1 MRADLAK
8 ARLLFWTFFKIGAFT
23 FGGGYAMIP
32 LIQREV
38 AERRHWMEDSD
49 ILDIVAIAESTPG
62 PIAINSA
69 TFVGYQVCGTFG
81 AFCATL
87 GVVLPSFLVIYAIS
101 FVLRQFSHL
110 LVVQYAFNGIRAGVL
125 ALLLKALLSMYRQ
138 SPKGAVAYA
147 VMAGAFVL
155 TAFLDVDAVAVILL
169 CAAVGLLTSLR
180 GKRRGRVMVCLEL
193 FVTFFKIGLFTI
205 GGGYAM
211 LPLIQEEVQSNG
223 WMTAQ
228 ELVNF
233 IAVSESTPGPFA
245 VNVSTYVGAE
255 LAGLPGA
262 LCATLGVVLPSFLI
276 ILLVARCYAAF
287 RSSAIVSG
295 VMGGLRPAVIG
306 MIAAAVV
313 SVGATV
319 FLPDGV
325 QAVSAVSLGCSL
337 AIFGGMTV
345 LTFKKVHPIVIILLS
360 ALLGI
365 AAGYLLP
372 V

>member
-69 TFVGYQVCGTFG
+69 TFVGYQVCGSFG

-125 ALLLKALLSMYRQ
+125 ALLLRADGVPGRGRRGRDPALCRRGPADI
-138 SPKGAVAYA
+138 SPWEKE
-147 VMAGAFVL
+147 
-155 TAFLDVDAVAVILL
+155 
-169 CAAVGLLTSLR
+169 
-180 GKRRGRVMVCLEL
+180 GRVMVCLEL